1 MNVLIIDDQP
11 DVVEGIKQGIDWNFL
26 GIHNVFHAYNSATA
40 KTIITQEKVH
50 IALCDIEMPNGSG
63 LDLFEWACENYP
75 DIKFIFLTAHADF
88 AYAQQALK
96 LGGFDYLVQP
106 APYELVESTLQRA
119 LLQLQKEQ
127 KQQQVLVYGNY
138 VSKHEKELLDAIL
151 REYLSGRQMYVDTV
165 VQYLHTLSIDIKPE
179 EKSWM
184 VCIQLLDR
192 SKLSEKFDNEI
203 LCFVMENV
211 FMEIMGDYSRRLFF
225 CAVDEDTYVGVFYG
239 TSVWNQDDMCQKLN
253 HFVNLAKEK
262 LHLSVAC
269 YVGRETGLTQL
280 PDCLK
285 QMMELTESNLVRK
298 MGVFHMGLED
308 NSTETEYDAP
318 NFEQMK
324 HYFLL
329 GQYHI
334 VGDIVHE
341 YFERMER
348 KGRISKKTLAYFQ
361 QDFLQMFFELL
372 SAHSVKAHEAFQ
384 QEYDVM
390 ALKKSTE
397 SLSQMYHLVD
407 FIITYLKGLE
417 EENSKETAPVDRAIA
432 YIRKNIHQNISR
444 TDIADNIYMNPDYLS
459 RLFKKEKNIS
469 LTDYIVQEKLKMAAA
484 MLKSTSLPVSVIA
497 SNIGYTN
504 FSYFTQV
511 FRKSYEMSPS
521 EYRQNNQKQ

>member
-26 GIHNVFHAYNSATA
+26 GIHNVFHAYNSEAA
-40 KTIITQEKVH
+40 KTVMMQQTVH

-63 LDLFEWACENYP
+63 LELFEWACGNYP

-138 VSKHEKELLDAIL
+138 VSKHEKELLDVIL
-151 REYLSGRQMYVDTV
+151 REYLSGQQKSVNTV
-165 VQYLHTLSIDIKPE
+165 IQYLKTLSIDIEPE

-184 VCIQLLDR
+184 VCIQILNR
-192 SKLSEKFDNEI
+192 NELSEKFDRE
-203 LCFVMENV
+203 LLYFVMENV
-211 FMEIMGDYSRRLFF
+211 FMEMMEDYSHRLLF
-225 CAVDEDTYVGVFYG
+225 CDVNEETYVGVFYG
-239 TSVWNQDDMCQKLN
+239 TSTWNQSDMCQKLE
-253 HFVNLAKEK
+253 HFVSLAEEK
-262 LHLSVAC
+262 LHLSAAC
-269 YVGRETGLTQL
+269 YVGKETGLIQL
-280 PDCLK
+280 SDCLK
-285 QMMELTESNLVRK
+285 QMMELAESNLVRK
-298 MGVFHMGLED
+298 VGVFHMELED
-308 NSTETEYDAP
+308 IVTETEYDAP

-329 GQYHI
+329 GQYQI
-334 VGDIVHE
+334 VGDIVQE
-341 YFERMER
+341 YFGRMER
-348 KGRISKKTLAYFQ
+348 KGSISKKTLAYFQ

-372 SAHSVKAHEAFQ
+372 STRSVKAHEAFQ

-407 FIITYLKGLE
+407 FVITYLKELE
-417 EENSKETAPVDRAIA
+417 EENSRETAPVDKAIA
-432 YIRKNIHQNISR
+432 YIRKNIQYCH
-444 TDIADNIYMNPDYLS
+444 
-459 RLFKKEKNIS
+459 
-469 LTDYIVQEKLKMAAA
+469 
-484 MLKSTSLPVSVIA
+484 
-497 SNIGYTN
+497 GY
-504 FSYFTQV
+504 
-511 FRKSYEMSPS
+511 
-521 EYRQNNQKQ
+521 

>member
-11 DVVEGIKQGIDWNFL
+11 DVVEGIRQGIDWKFL
-26 GIHNVFHAYNSATA
+26 GIHNVFHAYNSAAA
-40 KTIITQEKVH
+40 KAVILREDIH

-63 LDLFEWACENYP
+63 LELFEWACGSYP
-75 DIKFIFLTAHADF
+75 GIKFIFLTAHADF

-119 LLQLQKEQ
+119 MLQLQKEQ
-127 KQQQVLVYGNY
+127 KQQQVLVYGSY
-138 VSKHEKELLDAIL
+138 VSKHEKELLDVIL
-151 REYLSGRQMYVDTV
+151 REYLSGRQKNVNTV
-165 VQYLHTLSIDIKPE
+165 IQYLKTLAIDIEPE
-179 EKSWM
+179 EKNWM
-184 VCIQLLDR
+184 VCIQILDR
-192 SKLSEKFDNEI
+192 NELMEKVDRELLYFI
-203 LCFVMENV
+203 MENV
-211 FMEIMGDYSRRLFF
+211 FMEILGDYSRRLFF
-225 CAVDEDTYVGVFYG
+225 CAMDEETYIGVFYR
-239 TSVWNQDDMCQKLN
+239 TSVWKQDDMCRNLD
-253 HFVNLAKEK
+253 HFVDLAEEK

-269 YVGRETGLTQL
+269 YVSRETGLTQL

-285 QMMELTESNLVRK
+285 QMMESAESNLVRK
-298 MGVFHMGLED
+298 PGVFQTGLEEIHA
-308 NSTETEYDAP
+308 ETEYDAP

-324 HYFLL
+324 HYLL
-329 GQYHI
+329 IGQYHI
-334 VGDIVHE
+334 VGDMVQD
-341 YFERMER
+341 YFGRMET

-372 SAHSVKAHEAFQ
+372 GTHSVRAHEAFQ

-397 SLSQMYHLVD
+397 SLGQMYHLVD
-407 FIITYLKGLE
+407 FVITYLKGLE
-417 EENSKETAPVDRAIA
+417 ENSRETAPVDRAVA

-444 TDIADNIYMNPDYLS
+444 TDIADNIYMNPEYLS

-484 MLKSTSLPVSVIA
+484 MLRSTSLPVSVIA

-511 FRKSYEMSPS
+511 FRKSYGMSPS
-521 EYRQNNQKQ
+521 EYRQNDQKQ

>member
-1 MNVLIIDDQP
+1 
-11 DVVEGIKQGIDWNFL
+11 
-26 GIHNVFHAYNSATA
+26 
-40 KTIITQEKVH
+40 
-50 IALCDIEMPNGSG
+50 
-63 LDLFEWACENYP
+63 
-75 DIKFIFLTAHADF
+75 
-88 AYAQQALK
+88 
-96 LGGFDYLVQP
+96 
-106 APYELVESTLQRA
+106 
-119 LLQLQKEQ
+119 
-127 KQQQVLVYGNY
+127 
-138 VSKHEKELLDAIL
+138 
-151 REYLSGRQMYVDTV
+151 
-165 VQYLHTLSIDIKPE
+165 
-179 EKSWM
+179 
-184 VCIQLLDR
+184 
-192 SKLSEKFDNEI
+192 
-203 LCFVMENV
+203 
-211 FMEIMGDYSRRLFF
+211 
-225 CAVDEDTYVGVFYG
+225 
-239 TSVWNQDDMCQKLN
+239 
-253 HFVNLAKEK
+253 
-262 LHLSVAC
+262 
-269 YVGRETGLTQL
+269 
-280 PDCLK
+280 
-285 QMMELTESNLVRK
+285 
-298 MGVFHMGLED
+298 
-308 NSTETEYDAP
+308 
-318 NFEQMK
+318 MK

-334 VGDIVHE
+334 VDDMVHE
-341 YFERMER
+341 YFGKMER

-372 SAHSVKAHEAFQ
+372 STRSVKAHEAFQ

-484 MLKSTSLPVSVIA
+484 MLKSTNLPVSVIA

>member
-11 DVVEGIKQGIDWNFL
+11 DVVEGIRQGIDWNFL
-26 GIHNVFHAYNSATA
+26 GIHNVFHAYNSAAA
-40 KTIITQEKVH
+40 KAVIIQEDIH

-63 LDLFEWACENYP
+63 LELFEWACENYP
-75 DIKFIFLTAHADF
+75 NIKFIFLTAHADF

-106 APYELVESTLQRA
+106 APYELIESTLQRA

-138 VSKHEKELLDAIL
+138 VSKHEKELLDVIL
-151 REYLSGRQMYVDTV
+151 REYLSGRQKHVDTV
-165 VQYLHTLSIDIKPE
+165 IQYLKTLSIDMKPE

-184 VCIQLLDR
+184 VCIQLLERNKLLERFDR
-192 SKLSEKFDNEI
+192 EL
-203 LCFVMENV
+203 LCFVIENV
-211 FMEIMGDYSRRLFF
+211 FMEIMEDYSRRLLF
-225 CAVDEDTYVGVFYG
+225 CAVNEETYVGIFYG
-239 TSVWNQDDMCQKLN
+239 TSVWNQEDMCQKLT
-253 HFVNLAKEK
+253 HFVILAKEK
-262 LHLSVAC
+262 LHLAVAC
-269 YVGRETGLTQL
+269 YVGRETRLTQL

-285 QMMELTESNLVRK
+285 QIIELTEGSLVQK
-298 MGVFHMGLED
+298 AGVFPMGLEEA
-308 NSTETEYDAP
+308 SKETEYDAP

-329 GQYHI
+329 GQYSI
-334 VGDIVHE
+334 VGDMVQE

-348 KGRISKKTLAYFQ
+348 NGRISKKTLAYFQ

-372 SAHSVKAHEAFQ
+372 STRSVKAHEAFQ

-390 ALKKSTE
+390 ALKKATE

-407 FIITYLKGLE
+407 FVITYLKGLE

-469 LTDYIVQEKLKMAAA
+469 LTDYIVQEKLNMAAA

-511 FRKSYEMSPS
+511 FRKSYGMSPS

>member
-26 GIHNVFHAYNSATA
+26 GIHNVFHAYNSEAA
-40 KTIITQEKVH
+40 KTVMMQQTVH

-63 LDLFEWACENYP
+63 LELFEWACGNYP

-138 VSKHEKELLDAIL
+138 VSKHEKEL
-151 REYLSGRQMYVDTV
+151 
-165 VQYLHTLSIDIKPE
+165 
-179 EKSWM
+179 
-184 VCIQLLDR
+184 
-192 SKLSEKFDNEI
+192 SEKFDRE
-203 LCFVMENV
+203 LLYFVMENV
-211 FMEIMGDYSRRLFF
+211 FMEMMEDYSHRLLF
-225 CAVDEDTYVGVFYG
+225 CDVNEETYVGVFYG
-239 TSVWNQDDMCQKLN
+239 TSTWNQSDMCQKLE
-253 HFVNLAKEK
+253 HFVSLAEEK
-262 LHLSVAC
+262 LHLSAAC
-269 YVGRETGLTQL
+269 YVGKETGLIQL
-280 PDCLK
+280 SDCLK
-285 QMMELTESNLVRK
+285 QMMELAESNLVRK
-298 MGVFHMGLED
+298 VGVFHMELED
-308 NSTETEYDAP
+308 IVTETEYDAP

-329 GQYHI
+329 GQYQI
-334 VGDIVHE
+334 VGDIVQE
-341 YFERMER
+341 YFGRMER
-348 KGRISKKTLAYFQ
+348 KGSISKKTLAYFQ

-372 SAHSVKAHEAFQ
+372 STRSVKAHEAFQ

-407 FIITYLKGLE
+407 FVITYLKELE
-417 EENSKETAPVDRAIA
+417 EENSRETAPVDKAIA

-484 MLKSTSLPVSVIA
+484 MLKSTNLPISVIA

-511 FRKSYEMSPS
+511 FRKSYGMSPT

>member
-26 GIHNVFHAYNSATA
+26 EIHNVFHAYNSASA
-40 KTIITQEKVH
+40 KTIIMQEKVH

-63 LDLFEWACENYP
+63 LELFEWACENYP

-138 VSKHEKELLDAIL
+138 VSKHEKELLDVIL
-151 REYLSGRQMYVDTV
+151 REYLSGRQKYVDTV
-165 VQYLHTLSIDIKPE
+165 IQYLKTLSIDIKPE

-192 SKLSEKFDNEI
+192 NKLLERFDREL
-203 LCFVMENV
+203 LCFVIENV
-211 FMEIMGDYSRRLFF
+211 FMEIMEDYSRRLLF
-225 CAVDEDTYVGVFYG
+225 CAVNEETYVGIFYG
-239 TSVWNQDDMCQKLN
+239 TSVWNQEDMCQKLT
-253 HFVNLAKEK
+253 HFVTLAKEK
-262 LHLSVAC
+262 LYLAVAC
-269 YVGRETGLTQL
+269 YVGRETRLTQL

-285 QMMELTESNLVRK
+285 QIIELTEGSLVQK
-298 MGVFHMGLED
+298 AGVFPMGLEEA
-308 NSTETEYDAP
+308 SKETEYNAP

-334 VGDIVHE
+334 VGDMVQE
-341 YFERMER
+341 YFAQMEK
-348 KGRISKKTLAYFQ
+348 KGSISKKTLAYFQ

-372 SAHSVKAHEAFQ
+372 STHSVKAHEAFQ

-407 FIITYLKGLE
+407 FVITYLKGLE
-417 EENSKETAPVDRAIA
+417 EDNSKETAPVDRAIA

-444 TDIADNIYMNPDYLS
+444 TDIADYIYMNPDYLS

-469 LTDYIVQEKLKMAAA
+469 LTDYIVQEKLNMAAA

-511 FRKSYEMSPS
+511 FRKSYGMSPS
-521 EYRQNNQKQ
+521 EYRQNNQK